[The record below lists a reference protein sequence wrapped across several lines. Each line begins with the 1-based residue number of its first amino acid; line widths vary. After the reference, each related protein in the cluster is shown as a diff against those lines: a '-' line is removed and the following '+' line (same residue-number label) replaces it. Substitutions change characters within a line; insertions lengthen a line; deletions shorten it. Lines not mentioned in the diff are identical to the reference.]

1 MEHPKLKEICAS
13 HVIEFACFLDLN
25 FQSCDL
31 IDVNNFIT
39 GAEEGGKG
47 EEEGEGGR
55 GRGRG
60 RGKGRGKGEGGRGKG
75 KGEGEGE
82 GGRGKGEGGRGK
94 GGCGTPEPFSRLC
107 PYIHLHSHCNEN
119 R

>member
-25 FQSCDL
+25 FQSCDF

-55 GRGRG
+55 GK
-60 RGKGRGKGEGGRGKG
+60 GKGKG
-75 KGEGEGE
+75 KGEG
-82 GGRGKGEGGRGK
+82 
-94 GGCGTPEPFSRLC
+94 
-107 PYIHLHSHCNEN
+107 
-119 R
+119 

>member
-13 HVIEFACFLDLN
+13 HVIEFVCFLDLN
-25 FQSCDL
+25 FQSCDF

-55 GRGRG
+55 
-60 RGKGRGKGEGGRGKG
+60 EGG
-75 KGEGEGE
+75 
-82 GGRGKGEGGRGK
+82 GGG
-94 GGCGTPEPFSRLC
+94 
-107 PYIHLHSHCNEN
+107 
-119 R
+119 